1 MSDEHGAGHGHD
13 HGDHGDHGASQP
25 DTTGGHGMLVFG
37 EAPVYFSHLPMYMSP
52 HNFQVLLEVQL
63 DDAGAEALTASRA
76 AEWDGVYTFDPVK
89 FPIAELAP
97 SDESEPLTTMQGH
110 LVEGHFERSGRRIAS
125 SIVVEVA
132 QVVYFDELDITAKPG
147 EDDQLEYL
155 AFGEPGRIFLAH
167 RIRARPNFDHIVAAR
182 FVPGSVTNMAGNSFD
197 QDDVN
202 LMGYRT
208 AQRVEFDGPD
218 TSDNPLRP
226 GDVRVGTFPFTSPP
240 SGAHGFRV
248 DIEVENEL
256 YLEVGELQ

>member
-1 MSDEHGAGHGHD
+1 MSDEHGADHD
-13 HGDHGDHGASQP
+13 HGDHGDHGGSDP

-37 EAPVYFSHLPMYMSP
+37 ERPVYFSHLPMYMSP

-63 DDAGAEALTASRA
+63 DADGAEALAASRA
-76 AEWDGVYTFDPVK
+76 DGWDGIYTFDPVK
-89 FPIAELAP
+89 FPIADLAP
-97 SDESEPLTTMQGH
+97 SDGSDPLKTMQGH
-110 LVEGHFERSGRRIAS
+110 LVEGHFERGGTRIAS
-125 SIVVEVA
+125 SIVVDVA
-132 QVVYFDELDITAKPG
+132 KVVHFEELDVTAKRG
-147 EDDQLEYL
+147 EDDQLQYL

-197 QDDVN
+197 QDDVS
-202 LMGYRT
+202 LMGYSS

-226 GDVRVGTFPFTSPP
+226 GDVRTGTFPGTSSP

-248 DIEVENEL
+248 NIEVENEL
-256 YLEVGELQ
+256 YLEVGELE